1 MPFYLFIFQQKFGF
15 RRTLTATQH
24 VISIEAPRKVCQSKP
39 WEDHRHENTS
49 NNKPSHSNHLH
60 TTKYEHFKEASKGK
74 MVKAKARR
82 NTELASSLSMS
93 KASMQLQ
100 GEKHQCP
107 VNMLGNDLKT
117 WHCYINLLQ
126 LLLFGKVKYVT

>member
-1 MPFYLFIFQQKFGF
+1 
-15 RRTLTATQH
+15 
-24 VISIEAPRKVCQSKP
+24 
-39 WEDHRHENTS
+39 
-49 NNKPSHSNHLH
+49 
-60 TTKYEHFKEASKGK
+60 

-117 WHCYINLLQ
+117 
-126 LLLFGKVKYVT
+126 